1 MNILW
6 VTNIALP
13 EASLLMNEK
22 PTPFGGWFVSAS
34 AHLADEDSIELSIAF
49 PKKGLRTVQ
58 ILKGEKINYYAFP
71 PVKEKDVSSN
81 KKNSYLEKILD
92 KAKPDIVHIFGTEF
106 AHALAMV
113 NICEKKNVNA
123 VMSIQGLVSIYA
135 QHYMACLPAKIQNR
149 FTVRDFIRQ
158 DNLKQQQKKFI
169 KRGEFEIEALQK
181 VKHIIG
187 RTTLDRACAYQINPD
202 AQYHFCNETLRD
214 EFYKHTWDIEK
225 CEKHSIF
232 ISQGSYPIKGL
243 HFILEAMPLI
253 LKRFPDTKLYVGG
266 QDIVK
271 FDILKEKLKISSYGK
286 YIKELIGRYKLGKS
300 VVFNG
305 ILDEKQMCE
314 RYLRSHVFVCP
325 SSIENSPNSLGE
337 AMILGV
343 PCVASD
349 VGGVADLLKHREEGF
364 VYQTDAPY
372 MLAYYVCEI
381 FASDELALDFSK
393 KAREHAMGT
402 HNREQNT
409 STLIA
414 ICKDI
419 ISKNSRATKQK

>member
-13 EASLLMNEK
+13 EASLSMNEK
-22 PTPFGGWFVSAS
+22 PTPFGGWLVSAS

-49 PKKGLRTVQ
+49 PKNGLRTVQ
-58 ILKGEKINYYAFP
+58 ILKGDKINYYAFP

-92 KAKPDIVHIFGTEF
+92 KVKPDIVHIFGTEF

-113 NICEKKNVNA
+113 NICQKKNINTII
-123 VMSIQGLVSIYA
+123 SIQGLVSICA
-135 QHYMACLPAKIQNR
+135 RHYMACLPANVQNR
-149 FTVRDFIRQ
+149 FTIRDFLKQ
-158 DNLKQQQKKFI
+158 DNLKQQQSKFI
-169 KRGEFEIEALQK
+169 NRGAFEIKALQK

-187 RTTLDRACAYQINPD
+187 RTTWDRACTFQINPD
-202 AQYHFCNETLRD
+202 AQYHFCNETLND
-214 EFYKHTWDIEK
+214 EFYKHIWDIEK

-232 ISQGSYPIKGL
+232 VSQCSYPIKGL

-253 LKRFPDTKLYVGG
+253 LGSFPDTKLYVSG
-266 QDIVK
+266 QNIIKSDT
-271 FDILKEKLKISSYGK
+271 LKEKLRISSYGK

-300 VVFNG
+300 VVFTG

-314 RYLRSHVFVCP
+314 RYLKSQIFVCA
-325 SSIENSPNSLGE
+325 SSIENSPNSIGE

-343 PCVASD
+343 PCVASN

-364 VYQTDAPY
+364 VYQADAPY

-381 FASDELALDFSK
+381 FANDDLALQFSK
-393 KAREHAMGT
+393 KARMHAIKT
-402 HNREQNT
+402 HNKEENTKRMMEIYRE
-409 STLIA
+409 
-414 ICKDI
+414 I
-419 ISKNSRATKQK
+419 IGQSVENY